1 MMANR
6 QSPGFFGKFPV
17 RGDFISRRLPTDFIR
32 DWDGWLQGSLTASRE
47 VLGENWLAV
56 YLTSPLWRFIL
67 SPGVCG
73 PHGWMGVLMPSVDR
87 VGRYFP
93 LTLAIA
99 LNRDNG
105 LAGLFVSAAEW
116 FARLEHLAL
125 SCLEDGFDLDTF
137 DKRLQQEA
145 LPASMDSSPVQGAA
159 KVYENGQRCMPMHVE
174 MHNLTQMPEAISH
187 LGSCLLADYLPSYS
201 LWSTSGSERVQPCLL
216 VYQGLPPVTSF
227 TDMISGEWPSACRQ
241 GKVAAAFPSTAAVL
255 PAATDK
261 PRSSLAET
269 LPAWQWHSSAM
280 TSVGKVRKKN
290 EDSYLD
296 HPAAGLWVV
305 ADGMGGHWA
314 GELASK
320 TVVEAL
326 TALAVGNDLE
336 SSLSEASDRLR
347 AVNDRLLAMAEE
359 EGVDRTMGSTV
370 VAMLAREN
378 RGAAIWAGDSR
389 LYRLRGQMFTQ
400 LTRDH
405 SLVEELVRQGTV
417 PKPGAEQGMNLN
429 VITRAVGA
437 QQELVLDTITF
448 QAEADDVYLLCSD
461 GLVREMQDEEISS
474 ILRWHERD
482 RCARALVDLALERG
496 ARDNVTVVVVWPKPA
511 EKAVPTGTAM

>member
-1 MMANR
+1 MTSI
-6 QSPGFFGKFPV
+6 QQPPGYFGKFPIL
-17 RGDFISRRLPTDFIR
+17 GDFISRRLPADFIR
-32 DWDGWLQGSLTASRE
+32 GWDAWLQGSLTASRE
-47 VLGENWLAV
+47 VLGENWLSI

-73 PHGWMGVLMPSVDR
+73 PNGWMGVLMPSVDR

-93 LTLAIA
+93 LTLAVAI
-99 LNRDNG
+99 NQGND
-105 LAGLFVSAAEW
+105 LAGLFVAAADW
-116 FARLEHLAL
+116 FGRLEHLAL
-125 SCLEDGFDLDTF
+125 SCLEDGFDVDAF
-137 DKRLQQEA
+137 DKHLQQEM
-145 LPASMDSSPVQGAA
+145 LPARMDSGTVQISDREH
-159 KVYENGQRCMPMHVE
+159 ENGQPFMAMHVE
-174 MHNLTQMPEAISH
+174 MHNLTQMPEAIAH
-187 LGSCLLADYLPSYS
+187 LGSCLLADCLPSYS

-216 VYQGLPPVTSF
+216 VFQGLPPVTSF
-227 TDMISGEWPSACRQ
+227 TDMLSGQWPSALRQ
-241 GKVAAAFPSTAAVL
+241 GKVSSAFPPTAAVL
-255 PAATDK
+255 PAAAGK
-261 PRSSLAET
+261 PLHGRPET
-269 LPAWQWHSSAM
+269 SPTWQWHSGAM

-296 HPAAGLWVV
+296 HPTAGLWVV

-320 TVVEAL
+320 AVVDAL
-326 TALAVGNDLE
+326 STLPVDNDLE
-336 SSLSEASDRLR
+336 SSLAEAADRLR
-347 AVNDRLLAMAEE
+347 AVNGRLIAMAEE

-389 LYRLRGQMFTQ
+389 LYRLRGQIFTQ

-417 PKPGAEQGMNLN
+417 SKLGAEKGISAN

-437 QQELVLDTITF
+437 EQELALDTITF
-448 QAEADDVYLLCSD
+448 QAESDDVFLLCSD
-461 GLVREMQDEEISS
+461 GLVREVQDEEISS

-482 RCARALVDLALERG
+482 RCARALVELALERG
-496 ARDNVTVVVVWPKPA
+496 ARDNVTVVVVWPEPA
-511 EKAVPTGTAM
+511 AKDVGGDG